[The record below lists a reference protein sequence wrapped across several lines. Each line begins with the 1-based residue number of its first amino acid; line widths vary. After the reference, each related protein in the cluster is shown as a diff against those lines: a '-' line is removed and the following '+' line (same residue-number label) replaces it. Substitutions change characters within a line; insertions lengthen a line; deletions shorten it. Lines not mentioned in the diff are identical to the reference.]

1 MVIVDTRATKGV
13 MATVTRAVGGKKGK
27 GGKNNGDG
35 KNIE

>member
-1 MVIVDTRATKGV
+1 MVIVAMLATKRV
-13 MATVTRAVGGKKGK
+13 MATVTRAVGGKEGK